1 MQMKFLIKELAP
13 MAAIIGAIM
22 LVFILLCVLLPSEAF
37 FISFF
42 ALLLAA
48 GVLGCINDNR
58 PRKFEDGKEY
68 CSPIFATEKI
78 EDDR

>member
-1 MQMKFLIKELAP
+1 MKFLIKELAP

-22 LVFILLCVLLPSEAF
+22 LVFILLCVLLPTEAF

-42 ALLLAA
+42 ALLLCF
-48 GVLGCINDNR
+48 GVLVCINDNR
-58 PRKFEDGKEY
+58 PRKLEDGKEY
-68 CSPIFATEKI
+68 CTPIFSTEKV